1 MSDLHKCTEKIF
13 SKNCALLHGHLHPKT
28 GLPAPLIA
36 DDVNEVIQANA
47 ERFDAAIDYTRD
59 FE

>member
-1 MSDLHKCTEKIF
+1 MSDLHKQTMASF
-13 SKNCALLHGHLHPKT
+13 SKNCAKLHGHTHPKT

-36 DDVNEVIQANA
+36 DDVNDIIQANA
-47 ERFDAAIDYTRD
+47 DKFDAAIDYSRD